1 MKGQICLDTLF
12 VLNLP
17 KISFMTAPSNLF
29 MTASL
34 MSVLKFKTSSITSA
48 RLGDWGL
55 IQIFV
60 REGLESMI
68 LKQIDVKPIKFFVS
82 HTLISLS

>member
-1 MKGQICLDTLF
+1 MMLTPPLALKVHEPYIRHEIGESAFTRAFILIQALVCQ
-12 VLNLP
+12 N
-17 KISFMTAPSNLF
+17 
-29 MTASL
+29 ASL

-68 LKQIDVKPIKFFVS
+68 LKQIDVK
-82 HTLISLS
+82 

>member
-1 MKGQICLDTLF
+1 
-12 VLNLP
+12 
-17 KISFMTAPSNLF
+17 MTAPSNLF

-34 MSVLKFKTSSITSA
+34 MSVLKFKTSSISSA
-48 RLGDWGL
+48 RLGDLGL

-68 LKQIDVKPIKFFVS
+68 LKQIDVKKEMIVKPIKFFMN